1 VYNYK
6 KDESKEAKVNNDI
19 DYKFGDY
26 NEELIN
32 KVAAALG
39 DSFIPYFRKT
49 GVTFFGSMGR
59 ILKIVKKHK
68 ILEIEFNV
76 PVSNAPDVEILTEKQ
91 AREKKMGTCRWIYR
105 GESLPED
112 LLREAKTNYQKLFG

>member
-1 VYNYK
+1 MLLCRF
-6 KDESKEAKVNNDI
+6 I
-19 DYKFGDY
+19 FRII
-26 NEELIN
+26 IN
-32 KVAAALG
+32 RKINSYKVALALG
-39 DSFIPYFRKT
+39 NSFSPYFRKT

-59 ILKIVKKHK
+59 ILNVVNKLK

-76 PVSNAPDVEILTEKQ
+76 PVAGVSDVEILTEKQ